1 MTKQM
6 DLKALLESK
15 MGNIK
20 PMDEAQTAI
29 EHVEAIVPKN
39 LMFDSEC
46 TEFKPETVTSSVEM
60 AVRPLS
66 VEETQMFEAKINE
79 CIDQIFVEGIH
90 YGSVPGAKKKFI
102 FKAGC
107 EVILSMMGLVAR
119 TEVIDKI
126 EDYTNGVFSYTCKT
140 WLIDA
145 KGSVRAEGYGVCN
158 SKENKYLKMNPYNI
172 QNILIKLSR
181 KRSICDATLS
191 VASLSNKFSQDED
204 LVEPEQ
210 PVGKSVEE
218 LHPNKEKSLNTKTEK
233 MASPK
238 QIYFLETLMAHHG
251 TTVEAMNQYV
261 YQMYGIEDYR
271 KISSYQAS
279 QLIERYKSQ
288 S

>member
-1 MTKQM
+1 M
-6 DLKALLESK
+6 
-15 MGNIK
+15 
-20 PMDEAQTAI
+20 
-29 EHVEAIVPKN
+29 PKN
-39 LMFDSEC
+39 LLFDAQADKFE
-46 TEFKPETVTSSVEM
+46 PETVTTGSEL

-90 YGSVPGAKKKFI
+90 YGSVPGVKKKFI

-140 WLIDA
+140 WLIDNA
-145 KGSVRAEGYGVCN
+145 GSVRAEGYGVCN

-172 QNILIKLSR
+172 QNVLIKLSR

-204 LVEPEQ
+204 LVEPE
-210 PVGKSVEE
+210 PTSAGRSVEE
-218 LHPNKEKSLNTKTEK
+218 LRTSSTSSSAGNNTERP
-233 MASPK
+233 ASQK
-238 QIYFLETLMAHHG
+238 QIKFIESIADQNNI
-251 TTVEAMNQYV
+251 TVEALNKYTKSMWN
-261 YQMYGIEDYR
+261 IDDYHR
-271 KISSYQAS
+271 ITAKQAS
-279 QLIERYKSQ
+279 AIIERIKTC
-288 S
+288 